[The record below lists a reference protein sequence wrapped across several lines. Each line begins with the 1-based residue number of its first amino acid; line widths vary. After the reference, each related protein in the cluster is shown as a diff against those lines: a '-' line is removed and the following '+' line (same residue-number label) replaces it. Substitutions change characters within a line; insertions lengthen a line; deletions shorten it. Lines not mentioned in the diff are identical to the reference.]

1 MLNFEHIQPGDLLP
15 TFEMPPVSRLALA
28 LYCGASGDHNPVHVD
43 IDYARNAGLP
53 DVFAHGMLSMAWLGH
68 VLTRWVPQQAIRN
81 FSVRFAAITNV
92 GERVLCSGKVVETLH
107 RDNERLVRVEL
118 TTRNAEGQIKLN
130 GEALVALPNGQ
141 DSLPT

>member
-1 MLNFEHIQPGDLLP
+1 MPNFEHIQPGDLLP
-15 TFEMPPVSRLALA
+15 SFEMPPVSRLALA

-68 VLTRWVPQQAIRN
+68 VLTRWVPQQAIRS
-81 FSVRFAAITNV
+81 FSVRFAAITTV
-92 GERVLCSGKVVETLH
+92 GERVLCSGKVVETLQ

-130 GEALVALPNGQ
+130 GEALVALPKGQ